1 VFTPA
6 RRAYARLG
14 AAAPVGAWVPLEG
27 LEGRAPRDLLRRL
40 APARRPFL
48 LESARTGPGPGRYS
62 FLGGDP
68 VLSVRSD
75 PGGPVRVIEGD
86 SKRALPAGPLSAL
99 REVLAP
105 WRCAR
110 PPGFPPAF
118 PPFLGGLVGLFSYDL
133 ARRFERLPVIAADD
147 LGLPEIDLDL
157 VDTVVA
163 VDHVENRLWV
173 TWVPGPR
180 DRVDAPETV
189 YTRGRSHL
197 ESVLERLNRP
207 APPPP
212 AARAAPTAPVTAN
225 MDRECFM
232 AKVRRAKD
240 YIAAGDIFQA
250 NLSQR
255 FSRPVP
261 GLDPWRLYVALCGIN
276 PSPFAAYLDRS
287 DYQVVSSSPERLVA
301 LRGPRVEA
309 RPIAGT
315 RPRGGDGA
323 EDRARGIELLA
334 SDKERAEHVML
345 VDLMRNDLG
354 RVCDYGSVR
363 VSEFMTTER
372 YSHVMHI
379 VSNVVGRL
387 GPGMDALSLL
397 RATFPGGTITGAP
410 KVRCMEIIEELEP
423 IRRGMYTGS
432 AGYLSATGDMDL
444 NLLIRTIVVKDGTA
458 WFQTGA
464 GIVADSDAG
473 LEYAETLHKAEAM
486 RRALD
491 AVTAEGAGVHAMAG
505 AGA

>member
-14 AAAPVGAWVPLEG
+14 AAAPVGAYLPLEALDG
-27 LEGRAPRDLLRRL
+27 PTPRDLLRRL
-40 APARRPFL
+40 APARGPFL
-48 LESARTGPGPGRYS
+48 LESARTGPGPARYS

-68 VLSVRSD
+68 VMTVRSE
-75 PGGPVRVIEGD
+75 PGGPVRVTEGG
-86 SKRALPAGPLSAL
+86 SERALTAGPLRAL
-99 REVLAP
+99 RELLAP
-105 WRCAR
+105 WRCPR
-110 PPGFPPAF
+110 PPRFPP
-118 PPFLGGLVGLFSYDL
+118 LVGGFVGLFSYDL
-133 ARRFERLPVIAADD
+133 ARRVERLPAIAADD
-147 LGLPEIDLDL
+147 LRLPEIDLDL

-163 VDHVENRLWV
+163 VDHVAERLWV
-173 TWVPGPR
+173 TWLPGPR
-180 DRVDAPETV
+180 DRADAPERV
-189 YTRGRSHL
+189 YARGR
-197 ESVLERLNRP
+197 ERIEAVLERLSHP

-212 AARAAPTAPVTAN
+212 AAPVGVQTVRPAPVTAN
-225 MDRECFM
+225 MDREGFM

-255 FSRPVP
+255 FSQRVP
-261 GLDPWRLYVALCGIN
+261 GLDPWRLYLALTRIN
-276 PSPFAAYLDRS
+276 PSPFACYLERT
-287 DYQVVSSSPERLVA
+287 DYQIVSSSPERLVA
-301 LRGPRVEA
+301 LRGTKVDA

-315 RPRGGDGA
+315 RPRGGDA
-323 EDRARGIELLA
+323 ADDRARGVELLGN
-334 SDKERAEHVML
+334 DKERAEHVML

-397 RATFPGGTITGAP
+397 RAAFPGGTITGAP

-423 IRRGMYTGS
+423 VRRGIYTGS

-444 NLLIRTIVVKDGTA
+444 NLLIRTVLVKDGTA

-464 GIVADSDAG
+464 GIVADSDPAF
-473 LEYAETLHKAEAM
+473 EYAETLHKAAAM

-491 AVTAEGAGVHAMAG
+491 AVTEGAAVPALAGWAG
-505 AGA
+505 A